1 MTVDDII
8 QKMRIGEISSK
19 YQDGAIASYFMEGDT
34 PVIISYCGDVDKLF
48 SNYKYLTC
56 Q

>member
-1 MTVDDII
+1 MPFDTVIE
-8 QKMRIGEISSK
+8 KMRRGEISSK
-19 YQDGAIASYFMEGDT
+19 YQDGAIADYFMEGDT